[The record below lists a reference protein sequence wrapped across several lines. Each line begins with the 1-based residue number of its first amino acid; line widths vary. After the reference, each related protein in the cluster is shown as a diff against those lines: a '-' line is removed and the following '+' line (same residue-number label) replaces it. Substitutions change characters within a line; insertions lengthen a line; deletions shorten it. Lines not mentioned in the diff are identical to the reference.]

1 MSYPGTLECVNFRG
15 ARKLCQI
22 EGCSPRIR
30 CAVTAVRKRR
40 AATAKSKRAPF
51 AKEDSATSHGLSP
64 EPFGKLTVL
73 TIGHSTR
80 TIEEFL
86 SILKAHGVQCLVDV
100 RSIPKSRRVPQFNSD
115 ALAASLREQE
125 IEYVHL
131 KSLGGLRH
139 AKKDS
144 INTGWRNASFRGYAD
159 YMATGD
165 FRAGV
170 EGLMQLASAKRTAI
184 MCAEAVPWR
193 CHRSL
198 IGDALLVRGVNVQD
212 IMSASSARAHE
223 MTAFAQVDSLQ
234 VSYPAENEASRQA
247 NLPLT

>member
-1 MSYPGTLECVNFRG
+1 VSYPGTLESVNFRG

-22 EGCSPRIR
+22 GCSPGIR
-30 CAVTAVRKRR
+30 CGVTAVRKKT
-40 AATAKSKRAPF
+40 AATAKSERALA
-51 AKEDSATSHGLSP
+51 AKKVSTTLRPASVDISA
-64 EPFGKLTVL
+64 KLTVL
-73 TIGHSTR
+73 TLGHSTR

-86 SILKAHGVQCLVDV
+86 SILNAHGVQRLVDV

-115 ALAASLREQE
+115 ALAASLAGQG

-139 AKKDS
+139 PKKNS

-159 YMATGD
+159 YMASD
-165 FRAGV
+165 EFRAGV
-170 EGLMQLASAKRTAI
+170 EELMQLAGAKRTAI

-212 IMSASSARAHE
+212 IMSATSVRAHE
-223 MTAFAQVDSLQ
+223 MTPFAQVDGLQ
-234 VSYPAENEASRQA
+234 VSYPAENEVSRQA